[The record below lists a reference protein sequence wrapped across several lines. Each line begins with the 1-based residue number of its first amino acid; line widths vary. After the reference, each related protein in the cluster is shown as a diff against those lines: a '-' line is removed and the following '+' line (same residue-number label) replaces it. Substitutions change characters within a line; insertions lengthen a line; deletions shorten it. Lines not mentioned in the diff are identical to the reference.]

1 MDRYVTHATFS
12 LERSYPVPAARVFAA
27 WADPAA
33 KARWFAP
40 GPDSGH
46 QLDFRVGGREVNHG
60 GPESGP
66 VLSFE
71 SFYHDIVP
79 DERIVY
85 SSTLSAGNDVV
96 KVSVTTVDHSPLTAT
111 TVELSPVEL
120 STVDLSTGQGGT
132 GQGATGQGG
141 TRLVLT
147 EQGTFLDGREEPDWR
162 ERGTAAWLDAL
173 GAELSAAD
181 PGTADR

>member
-12 LERSYPVPAARVFAA
+12 LERIYPVPPARVFAA

-40 GPDSGH
+40 GTAAGH
-46 QLDFRVGGREVNHG
+46 QLDFRAGGREVNHFRAEG
-60 GPESGP
+60 GPA
-66 VLSFE
+66 LTFE
-71 SFYHDIVP
+71 SFYRDIVP
-79 DERIVY
+79 DERIIY

-96 KVSVTTVDHSPLTAT
+96 TVSVTTV
-111 TVELSPVEL
+111 ELSTVEL
-120 STVDLSTGQGGT
+120 STVELSTVELSTVEFGPDHGN
-132 GQGATGQGG
+132 

-162 ERGTAAWLDAL
+162 KRGTGDWLDAL
-173 GAELSAAD
+173 DAD
-181 PGTADR
+181 LREHR

>member
-12 LERSYPVPAARVFAA
+12 LERSYPVSAARVFAA

-71 SFYHDIVP
+71 SFYRDIVP

-85 SSTLSAGNDVV
+85 SSTLSAGDDVV
-96 KVSVTTVDHSPLTAT
+96 TVSVTTVELT
-111 TVELSPVEL
+111 PVEL
-120 STVDLSTGQGGT
+120 S
-132 GQGATGQGG
+132 

-181 PGTADR
+181 PGMADR